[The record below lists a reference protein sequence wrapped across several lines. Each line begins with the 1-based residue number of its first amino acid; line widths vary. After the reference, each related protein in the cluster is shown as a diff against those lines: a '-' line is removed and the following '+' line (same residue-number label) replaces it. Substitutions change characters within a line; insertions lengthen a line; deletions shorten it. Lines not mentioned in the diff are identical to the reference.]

1 MKRSLLAFAT
11 LCLAAIAFC
20 WRIAED
26 VTCQTVAAYHRIKAV
41 TCDFAAAAVKSV
53 AERYAAISQIRVPLE
68 QARAFV
74 TRLAKRERPVVTSS
88 WRMCPST

>member
-1 MKRSLLAFAT
+1 MTRSLLAFAT

-26 VTCQTVAAYHRIKAV
+26 VTHQTVVAYHRIKAV
-41 TCDFAAAAVKSV
+41 TCGFAAAAVKTV
-53 AERYAAISQIRVPLE
+53 AEQFAAVAQIRVPME